1 MPAVP
6 AAARKRIRAV
16 RSTLPKASSS
26 AAHAGAGQLQTT
38 YRPQLAPSIAR
49 SPVSSACAGGRR
61 QRRAP
66 GQCMGALPGQS
77 DPARARSAPVALRV
91 MDTYQP
97 SICDDL
103 DMARGILRPVSYTP
117 TAAPVARIL
126 PRICEIRPRL
136 DAWIRHAET
145 QSAL

>member
-1 MPAVP
+1 VP

-16 RSTLPKASSS
+16 RSTLPKASSP
-26 AAHAGAGQLQTT
+26 L
-38 YRPQLAPSIAR
+38 
-49 SPVSSACAGGRR
+49 
-61 QRRAP
+61 AP
-66 GQCMGALPGQS
+66 GQCMGALPRQS
-77 DPARARSAPVALRV
+77 DSARARSALVALRV
-91 MDTYQP
+91 MDNYQP

-103 DMARGILRPVSYTP
+103 DMARGILRPFSYAP